1 MSNEQKIKRNS
12 AKCMLCGEEIESKHR
27 HDFVMCKCENLFVD
41 GGKDYL
47 RRGARDIDKCVDT
60 SIYEEV

>member
-1 MSNEQKIKRNS
+1 
-12 AKCMLCGEEIESKHR
+12 MLCGEEIESKHR